1 MIPSVI
7 VIPVYKAVLSLA
19 ESKSLE
25 QTLKILG
32 THPISFVGPK
42 SLTFNLYLT
51 EIPNANIITFPD
63 YYFKSLKG
71 YNSLL
76 LSKEFYSAFKEFNY
90 ILLTQLDVWVF
101 ENNLDY
107 WTSLKY
113 DYIGAPWLSEP
124 PKQKRINLLPMGKW
138 MLGKVGN
145 GGFSLRKVESHY
157 RIAKELSWISWLFSK
172 NEDFFWSI
180 VVPKFYKSFKIPKK
194 EEAVFFAFELSPEI
208 AYEMTG
214 HKLPFAVHAWE
225 KHNPSFWK
233 RFISL

>member
-1 MIPSVI
+1 MKGAHI
-7 VIPVYKAVLSLA
+7 VIPVYKSSLQLA
-19 ESKSLE
+19 ELRSLE
-25 QTLKILG
+25 QIQLTLG
-32 THPISFVGPK
+32 SFPICFVGPQ
-42 SLTFNLYLT
+42 SLDYSPYLSI
-51 EIPNANIITFPD
+51 IPEAKIMRFRDD
-63 YYFKSLKG
+63 YFSSLKG
-71 YNSLL
+71 YNTLL
-76 LSKEFYSAFKEFNY
+76 LYAGFYKAFEGFDY

-101 ENNLDY
+101 EDQLDQ
-107 WTSLKY
+107 WTGLQY

-124 PKQKRINLLPMGKW
+124 PKLKRINLLPMGKW

-145 GGFSLRKVESHY
+145 GGFSLRKISSHIQ
-157 RIAKELSWISWLFSK
+157 IATKLSWISWLFTK

-180 VVPKFYKSFKIPKK
+180 VVPRFYKSFRIPNM
-194 EEAVFFAFELSPEI
+194 EEAVFFAFELSPEL

>member
-1 MIPSVI
+1 MKASTL
-7 VIPVYKAVLSLA
+7 VIPVYKKQLNHS
-19 ESKSLE
+19 ETKSL
-25 QTLKILG
+25 QQIFNILG
-32 THPISFVGPK
+32 SYPIYFIGPE
-42 SLTFNLYLT
+42 NLDFTPYLSI
-51 EIPNANIITFPD
+51 IPEAGVIRFSD
-63 YYFKSLKG
+63 HYFKSLKG

-76 LSKEFYSAFKEFNY
+76 LSQLFYKSFVDYEY

-101 ENNLDY
+101 ENQLEH
-107 WTSLKY
+107 WTSLDY

-145 GGFSLRKVESHY
+145 GGFSLRKVHSHLT
-157 RIAKELSWISWLFSK
+157 IASKLKWISWLFNK

-180 VVPKFYKSFKIPKK
+180 IVPKFYKSFRIPMA
-194 EEAVFFAFELSPEI
+194 EEAVFFAFELSPEK

-225 KHNPSFWK
+225 KHNPLFWK
-233 RFISL
+233 QFI